1 MVQLGHQVRDSD
13 SAARSARMSGA
24 SPVMLSL
31 FRSMDKNAGI
41 DVPVL
46 L

>member
-1 MVQLGHQVRDSD
+1 
-13 SAARSARMSGA
+13 MSGA